1 MSVRVAFV
9 SPFVIQGGAER
20 YLQLLLTGLD
30 RSWVAGIYFL
40 AVGPL
45 VGELRRLGYPVQVVP
60 TSAGLASIARSAVHV
75 RRELKRLAPDVV
87 HGDGIKGAL
96 VATIATAGTGIPV
109 VWLKCDFSRDGWLSR
124 AVARRCRRIAAVSRA
139 VTESFDEE
147 ALDKTTV
154 VPLGLPEAGVERAAA
169 RGALEQVIGPGGPV
183 IGLLGRFD
191 PHKGHREVLA
201 VLPELRRRVPG
212 ARAAF
217 FGVDDPAHPG
227 YRAALQAEI
236 AGAGL
241 EDAVA
246 VPGFRENGVELIAGC
261 DAVAIPSVAS
271 RNGLGREGF
280 SLVALEAMNVGTPVV
295 AYAYG
300 GPPEVLGDCG
310 VLVPPGDRDALRD
323 GLARVLG
330 DEQLRTRL
338 AECGRRRARERFS
351 LPAMIQAMEARYREA
366 AA

>member
-1 MSVRVAFV
+1 MRVAFV

-30 RSWVAGIYFL
+30 RSWVAGVYFL

-45 VGELRRLGYPVQVVP
+45 VGEIRQLGYPVQVVP
-60 TSAGLASIARSAVHV
+60 TSAGLASIARSALKL

-96 VATIATAGTGIPV
+96 VATAATAGTGIPV

-124 AVARRCRRIAAVSRA
+124 TVARRCRRIAAVSRA
-139 VTESFDEE
+139 VTESFDET
-147 ALDKTTV
+147 ALEKTMI
-154 VPLGLPEAGVERAAA
+154 VPFGLPEAKVDRAAA
-169 RGALEQVIGPGGPV
+169 CAALEQVIGSGGPV
-183 IGLLGRFD
+183 VGLLGRFD

-217 FGVDDPAHPG
+217 VGADDPAHPG
-227 YRAALQAEI
+227 YREALWAEI
-236 AGAGL
+236 AAAGL
-241 EDAVA
+241 DDAVA
-246 VPGFRENGVELIAGC
+246 VSDFRQNGVELIAGC
-261 DAVAIPSVAS
+261 DAVAIPSVVS
-271 RNGLGREGF
+271 RSGMGREGF
-280 SLVALEAMNVGTPVV
+280 SLVALEAMGVGTPVV
-295 AYAYG
+295 AYEYG

-310 VLVPPGDRDALRD
+310 VLVPPGDREALGD
-323 GLARVLG
+323 GLARVLV
-330 DEQLRTRL
+330 DEQLRERL
-338 AECGRRRARERFS
+338 VECGRRRARERFS
-351 LPAMIQAMEARYREA
+351 LSAMIVGMESRYREA